1 MINNVTLVGR
11 MTKDPQLKYTGANG
25 DFAMAS
31 LTLAVPKVDSKDK
44 QEELKRLN
52 KPTADFIKCKALGK
66 AAELIGNYTKKGDQL
81 GIEGKIVTYQW
92 QDDNNKTNQLTEV
105 EIRNITFL
113 GGAPQNKRPQA
124 VEVEETKDEAFFPV
138 TDGDIPF

>member
-25 DFAMAS
+25 DFAIANI
-31 LTLAVPKVDSKDK
+31 TLAVPKVDSKDK

-92 QDDNNKTNQLTEV
+92 QDENNKNNQITEV
-105 EIRNITFL
+105 EIRNITFM